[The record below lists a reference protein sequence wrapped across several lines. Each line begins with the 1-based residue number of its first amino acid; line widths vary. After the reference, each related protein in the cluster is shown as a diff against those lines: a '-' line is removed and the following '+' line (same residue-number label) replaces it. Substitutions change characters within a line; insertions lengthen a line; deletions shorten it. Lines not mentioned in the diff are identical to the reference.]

1 VSGSSIRRV
10 SAREVLDS
18 RGRPTV
24 EVTVELERGGSGR
37 ASVPSGVSTGRY
49 EAVELRDGD
58 PDRYDGRGVLK
69 AVGNVV
75 GVLGPALVGMDALD
89 QEGVDRLLVELDG
102 TPEKSRLGAN
112 AVLGASLAVARAGAR
127 ARNVALWRHL
137 AAVTGAEPQLP
148 LPMVNMISGG
158 LHAGRNLDLQDF
170 LIVPLSATSFAVAL
184 EQVVTVH
191 ARLGSVLSSRGLST
205 LRADEGGYGPD
216 LPNHTAALDLVCE
229 AIEASGLVPGE
240 DVGIAIDAAST
251 HFWDADRGTYELHS
265 EGARSMDAA
274 DLVELFADWCARYP
288 IVSIEDP
295 LSEDDWDGWALVTA
309 RLGDAVQLLGDD
321 LFATNLARLERGIAG
336 GAANA
341 VLVKMNQVGTLSETL
356 AVIRRA
362 HGAGMATV
370 VSGRSG
376 ETEDPFMAD
385 LAVAARGGQCKIGS
399 VTQSER
405 LAKYNQLLR
414 IEGDLG
420 PGAAYAGRDALPRW
434 RGAPDATL

>member
-24 EVTVELERGGSGR
+24 EVTVELDGGASGR

-75 GVLGPALVGMDALD
+75 DVLGPALLGMDALD
-89 QEGVDRLLVELDG
+89 QEAADRLLVELDG

-112 AVLGASLAVARAGAR
+112 AILGASLALARAGAR
-127 ARNVALWRHL
+127 ARTVPLWRHL

-170 LIVPLSATSFAVAL
+170 LIIPLSAGSFGVAL

-191 ARLGSVLSSRGLST
+191 GRLGAVLAARGLST
-205 LRADEGGYGPD
+205 LRADEGGYGPE

-229 AIEASGLVPGE
+229 AIEAAGLVPGE

-251 HFWDADRGTYELHS
+251 HFWDADAGTYALQA
-265 EGARSMDAA
+265 EGRVMDAPE
-274 DLVELFADWCARYP
+274 LVELFADWCARYP

-295 LSEDDWDGWALVTA
+295 VSEDDWDGWALVTA
-309 RLGDAVQLLGDD
+309 RLGDAVQLIGDD
-321 LFATNLARLERGIAG
+321 LFATNLGRLERGIAA

-356 AVIRRA
+356 TVIRRA
-362 HGAGMATV
+362 HTAGMATV

-420 PGAAYAGRDALPRW
+420 PGAAYAGRAALPRW
-434 RGAPDATL
+434 QAARDATL

>member
-1 VSGSSIRRV
+1 MSGAARIAGV

-24 EVTVELERGGSGR
+24 EVTVELEGGCSGR

-75 GVLGPALVGMDALD
+75 DVLGPALLGMDALD
-89 QEGVDRLLVELDG
+89 QEAADRVLVELDG

-127 ARNVALWRHL
+127 ASEVPLWRHL
-137 AAVTGAEPQLP
+137 AAMTDVEPQLP

-170 LIVPLSATSFAVAL
+170 LVMPLSATSFGQAL

-191 ARLGSVLSSRGLST
+191 ARLGSVLSARGLST

-229 AIEASGLVPGE
+229 AIEAAGLVPGD

-251 HFWDADRGTYELHS
+251 HFWDADRGLYVLNAEDRVL
-265 EGARSMDAA
+265 DAA
-274 DLVELFADWCARYP
+274 GLVELFADWCARYP

-295 LSEDDWDGWALVTA
+295 VSEDDWDGWSLVTA
-309 RLGDAVQLLGDD
+309 RLGETVQMLGDD
-321 LFATNLARLERGIAG
+321 LFATNLARLERGISDGAG
-336 GAANA
+336 NSI
-341 VLVKMNQVGTLSETL
+341 LVKMNQVGTLSETL

-362 HGAGMATV
+362 HSAGFATV
-370 VSGRSG
+370 VSARSG
-376 ETEDPFMAD
+376 ETEDPFVAD
-385 LAVAARGGQCKIGS
+385 LAVAVRGGQCKIGS

-405 LAKYNQLLR
+405 LAKYNQFLR

-420 PGAAYAGRDALPRW
+420 VSAPYAGRSALPRW
-434 RGAPDATL
+434 LAARDATL